1 MNDIITIKNISGSP
15 YDIGEVINRLPEIRI
30 PCTITSFGDFD
41 NFTLFNIEFLDNT
54 ITTYRFKD
62 IVEGFRKMAFNAK
75 IEHIYI
81 KATNGEKEAVIG
93 IYGDRDVD
101 YGGLC

>member
-1 MNDIITIKNISGSP
+1 MTINSIIGSP
-15 YDIGEVINRLPEIRI
+15 YDIWEVLKRLPEIRI

-41 NFTLFNIEFLDNT
+41 NFTLFNIDFLDNV
-54 ITTYRFKD
+54 ITTNRFKD
-62 IVEGFRKMAFNAK
+62 IAEGFRKMAFNHE

-81 KATNGEKEAVIG
+81 RASNGEKEAVIG

-101 YGGLC
+101 YEGLC